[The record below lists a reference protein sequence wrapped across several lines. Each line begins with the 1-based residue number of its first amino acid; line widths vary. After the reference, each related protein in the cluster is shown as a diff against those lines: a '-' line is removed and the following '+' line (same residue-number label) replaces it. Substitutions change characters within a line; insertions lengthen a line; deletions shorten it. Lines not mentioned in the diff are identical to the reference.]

1 MAILAA
7 VVGVG
12 LVPVFNRFDSM
23 YQALSHFTSI
33 VTPPL
38 VVVIFLACVWPRFDS
53 RAAFWTLVLGS
64 AAIVLSLFVPQ
75 LITPIAHGIPGP
87 PEGEYSY
94 IRSLYGLLT
103 SGFFAVLLTLT
114 ARRPAKTSEAGYTL
128 ATIDTAQTRYKGS
141 PPDEPPVRRR
151 VRLPIRVVDDQAD
164 DLRLPRRVMDDLG
177 AAPGDLLHVSD
188 ARWWLGGLR
197 STHVT
202 LGPPADEGN
211 DAQCTAA
218 VFERAR
224 LLPGRPVQIEK
235 IL

>member
-1 MAILAA
+1 
-7 VVGVG
+7 
-12 LVPVFNRFDSM
+12 
-23 YQALSHFTSI
+23 

-53 RAAFWTLVLGS
+53 RAAFWTLILGS

-75 LITPIAHGIPGP
+75 VITPIAHGIPGP

-103 SGFFAVLLTLT
+103 SGIIAVILTLI
-114 ARRPAKTSEAGYTL
+114 AGRTSERSAPGYTL
-128 ATIDTAQTRYKGS
+128 ATIDKAQTRYKGG
-141 PPDEPPVRRR
+141 PPDEPPTRRC
-151 VRLPIRVVDDQAD
+151 VRLPIRVVKQQEDDV
-164 DLRLPRRVMDDLG
+164 RLPRRAMDDLG
-177 AAPGDLLHVSD
+177 AAPGDLLHLSD

-202 LGPPADEGN
+202 LGAPADEGN
-211 DAQCTAA
+211 DVQCTAG
-218 VFERAR
+218 VFDRAR
-224 LLPGRPVQIEK
+224 LLPERPVRIEK